1 MPTTREQKAS
11 QVQDLAGELEHAE
24 SVILVDFTGL
34 DVPQATELRQQVR
47 SAQGHYR
54 VIKNRLARRAI
65 EGTRFETLADH
76 FKGTTAIAYSSEDP
90 VALAKTLVGFA
101 KTAPVLTVKAA
112 VVQGQ
117 QIEPEA
123 VKELAALPGKDELYA
138 RLLMLLQAPA
148 MQLVRVLCAVPRD
161 LLSVLTQ
168 VEKKKK
174 SDE

>member
-1 MPTTREQKAS
+1 MPITREQKKNK
-11 QVQDLAGELEHAE
+11 VEDLAAEFGRAE
-24 SVILVDFTGL
+24 SVILVDFAGL

-47 SAQGHYR
+47 SVQGNYR

-65 EGTRFETLADH
+65 EGTRFEGLAGH
-76 FKGTTAIAYSSEDP
+76 LKGTNAIAYSSEDP

-138 RLLMLLQAPA
+138 KLLMLMQAHVT
-148 MQLVRVLCAVPRD
+148 QFLRVLCAVPRD

-168 VEKKKK
+168 VEKKK
-174 SDE
+174 SEE